1 MGTPAWAAG
10 SAFGT
15 DAFGTDAGCAVNGLA
30 LLGICFFVETM
41 AMMKNDIQYR
51 GCKLQM
57 FTSCISVISS

>member
-1 MGTPAWAAG
+1 MYELDSRNERLAIAKKKLSGV
-10 SAFGT
+10 
-15 DAFGTDAGCAVNGLA
+15 VNGLA
-30 LLGICFFVETM
+30 LLGICFLVETM